1 MLALE
6 EASSRIT
13 DRYEVK
19 GYTRDQ
25 IAYHLGLIVRA
36 GYAEGPGPR
45 YSSTGS
51 DPTIPSVVILD
62 RLTPAGHDFIAAIKD
77 DTVWARVKER
87 LGKVG
92 GSASLEII
100 GQVRSEEHT
109 SELQSLMRISYA
121 VFCLTKKKQT
131 NKA

>member
-1 MLALE
+1 MHRDDDLIRKLMLALE
-6 EASSRIT
+6 KASSRIT
-13 DRYEVK
+13 DRYEVE

-25 IAYHLGLIVRA
+25 VAYHLGLIVRA

-100 GQVRSEEHT
+100 GQVGA
-109 SELQSLMRISYA
+109 A
-121 VFCLTKKKQT
+121 VTKQLLGLSS
-131 NKA
+131 

>member
-1 MLALE
+1 MHRDDDLIRKLMLALE

-62 RLTPAGHDFIAAIKD
+62 RL
-77 DTVWARVKER
+77 
-87 LGKVG
+87 
-92 GSASLEII
+92 
-100 GQVRSEEHT
+100 RSEEHT

-121 VFCLTKKKQT
+121 VFCLKKK
-131 NKA
+131 N